1 MTPHEELHLYIK
13 KHRLRKTYER
23 DEILRMIVET
33 DGHFS
38 AQSLYEMN
46 KESAVHFSLASF
58 YNTIE
63 FLLRASII
71 VKHPFAGAEQQYE
84 LRQRAVSHHH
94 RICTV
99 CGAIKEFS
107 DLKFTKAV
115 FNRKFNTFDTQYQS
129 IYLYGV
135 CSKCQPRK
143 KSDKPKK

>member
-13 KHRLRKTYER
+13 KHRLRNSYER
-23 DEILRMIVET
+23 DEILRLIVET

-38 AQSLYEMN
+38 AQLLYEKN
-46 KESAVHFSLASF
+46 RLDGEHLSLASF

-63 FLLRASII
+63 FLLRAAII

-84 LRQRAVSHHH
+84 LRQRAVTHHH

-107 DLKFTKAV
+107 DQKFTKAV

-135 CSKCQPRK
+135 CSKCQAK
-143 KSDKPKK
+143 KNKSDK